1 MAPLHVALLAN
12 LKNNATRLPGMPD
25 DYWADLDSEHWEH
38 SRSTWR
44 SRRSFPRSLIIDNR
58 R

>member
-12 LKNNATRLPGMPD
+12 LKNNAPRLPGMPD

-38 SRSTWR
+38 
-44 SRRSFPRSLIIDNR
+44 
-58 R
+58 